1 MAVKFWA
8 GCQIIFIS
16 TIDQG
21 ENSALEKIFDIAS
34 WFLCNCCTGITQNN
48 NFSLTETTYW
58 IKYIQGKLFVI
69 SVF

>member
-21 ENSALEKIFDIAS
+21 GNSALVKMFHIAS
-34 WFLCNCCTGITQNN
+34 CILFNCCTVLTHTQKNKTMN
-48 NFSLTETTYW
+48 KED
-58 IKYIQGKLFVI
+58 LFVI